1 MGRDLSRGIAVRIEI
16 MDKHTKALELDKI
29 LEMVAGECS
38 SADAAELA
46 RKLEPVHTAGEAQ
59 WLLQETDAAFVA
71 MAKFGAPS
79 FYGMKNVTN
88 PLRRAQAGG
97 GLGLRELL
105 DIGATLRTIRGL
117 TQWWGKSES
126 VRTALTGRFQV
137 LAPNKYLE
145 EKIFTCIVSE
155 EEVADNASPAL
166 ASIRRKIRAASQR
179 VRDQLDKLIR
189 SPAHQK
195 HLQENIVTQRGGRYV
210 VPVKAEFR
218 GEVPGLVHDT
228 SASGATVFVEPM
240 SVVELNNEIR
250 VLRSDEQEEIS
261 RILLE
266 LSGEAGSFADS
277 IIESYNY
284 AVQLDLIFAKAQV
297 AYKMKA
303 VVPQIGEDGKTI
315 LHAARHPLIAKEK
328 VVPTEITLGDT
339 FDALIITGP
348 NTGGKTVALKTIGL
362 LTLMAMCGLMVPAG
376 EGSRV
381 SVFRHILADIGDEQ
395 SIEQSLST
403 FSSHMVNIIRILQV
417 ADSSSLILLDELGA
431 GTDPVEGAALAQAII
446 QELRGKGVR
455 LACTTHYAELKAYA
469 IQTPGV
475 ENGSCEFDVATLQPT
490 YRLLIG
496 VPGKSNAFAITQRLG
511 MDPRIVDQAR
521 ELVSR
526 ESNAFEQ
533 VVGRLE
539 EDRRKMEDQLET
551 LRTSAAKAQQ
561 SAQEADRLKEEA
573 EAQAKKEVERARQE
587 AAQIVQKTRQRADA
601 LVNELEELR
610 RQKNKQLSAEQKARL
625 RSGMKELESSSDPV
639 HQRRDDNYVLP
650 RPLVVGDD
658 VLLYD
663 IDKEATVLEEPKD
676 GMVLVQAGIIKTR
689 APLHNIRLMS
699 KRQLKKKN
707 PGRTVT
713 KSVSTPEASSSL
725 DLRGQTVEEALME
738 VDSFLDRAARMHLSQ
753 VTIIHGKGTGAL
765 RAAVQQHLRRCAQV
779 KSFRLGTY
787 GEGESGVT
795 IAELK

>member
-1 MGRDLSRGIAVRIEI
+1 

-29 LEMVAGECS
+29 LEMVAEECS
-38 SADAAELA
+38 SQDGAQLA
-46 RKLEPVHTAGEAQ
+46 RELEPVHTAAEAQ
-59 WLLQETDAAFVA
+59 WLLGETDAAFVA
-71 MAKFGAPS
+71 MAKYGAPS

-117 TQWWGKSES
+117 TQWWGKSGN
-126 VRTALTGRFQV
+126 VTTALTPRFEV

-145 EKIFTCIVSE
+145 EKIFTCIVNE

-179 VRDQLDKLIR
+179 VRDHLDKLIH
-189 SPAHQK
+189 SQAHQK
-195 HLQENIVTQRGGRYV
+195 HLQESIVTQRGGRYV

-240 SVVELNNEIR
+240 SVVEANNEIR
-250 VLRSDEQEEIS
+250 VLRSDEQDEIA

-277 IIESYNY
+277 IIESYHY
-284 AVQLDLIFAKAQV
+284 AVELDLIFAKAQV

-303 VVPQIGEDGKTI
+303 VVPQVGEDGKI
-315 LHAARHPLIAKEK
+315 ALHAARHPLIAKEK
-328 VVPTEITLGDT
+328 VVPTDITLGVEFDT
-339 FDALIITGP
+339 LIITGP

-362 LTLMAMCGLMVPAG
+362 LTLMAMCGLMIPAG

-381 SVFRHILADIGDEQ
+381 AVFRHILADIGDEQ

-403 FSSHMVNIIRILQV
+403 FSSHMVNIIHIFEV
-417 ADSSSLILLDELGA
+417 ADNSSLILLDELGA
-431 GTDPVEGAALAQAII
+431 GTDPVEGAALAEAII
-446 QELRGKGVR
+446 QELRGRGVR

-475 ENGSCEFDVATLQPT
+475 ENGSCEFDVATLRPT

-511 MDPRIVDQAR
+511 MDTAIVDRAR

-526 ESNAFEQ
+526 EGNAFEQ

-539 EDRRKMEDQLET
+539 EDRRKMEDELEA
-551 LRTSAAKAQQ
+551 LRASAAQAKAN
-561 SAQEADRLKEEA
+561 AEASQRLKDEA
-573 EAQAKKEVERARQE
+573 EAQAKKEIDRARQE

-601 LVNELEELR
+601 LVGELEELR

-625 RSGMKELESSSDPV
+625 RSGLKELESSSDPV

-650 RPLVVGDD
+650 RPLVVGDE

-663 IDKEATVLEEPKD
+663 IDKEATVLELPKD
-676 GMVLVQAGIIKTR
+676 GTVLVQAGIIKTR
-689 APLHNIRLMS
+689 VPLGNVRLLS

-707 PGRTVT
+707 PTRTVT
-713 KSVSTPEASSSL
+713 KNVSTPETSSSL

-738 VDSFLDRAARMHLSQ
+738 VDNFLDRASRMHLSQ

-765 RAAVQQHLRRCAQV
+765 RTAVQQHLRRCSQV

>member
-1 MGRDLSRGIAVRIEI
+1 

-29 LEMVAGECS
+29 LEMVAEECS
-38 SADAAELA
+38 SQDGAQLA
-46 RKLEPVHTAGEAQ
+46 RELEPVHTAAEAQ
-59 WLLQETDAAFVA
+59 WLLGETDAAFVA
-71 MAKFGAPS
+71 MAKYGAPS

-117 TQWWGKSES
+117 TQWWGKSGN
-126 VRTALTGRFQV
+126 VTTALTPRFEV

-145 EKIFTCIVSE
+145 EKIFTCIVNE

-179 VRDQLDKLIR
+179 VRDQLDKLIH
-189 SPAHQK
+189 SQAHQK
-195 HLQENIVTQRGGRYV
+195 HLQESIVTQRGGRYV

-240 SVVELNNEIR
+240 SVVEANNEIR
-250 VLRSDEQEEIS
+250 VLRSDEQDEIA

-277 IIESYNY
+277 IIESYHY
-284 AVQLDLIFAKAQV
+284 AVELDLIFAKAQV

-303 VVPQIGEDGKTI
+303 VVPQVGEDGKI
-315 LHAARHPLIAKEK
+315 ALHAARHPLIAKEK
-328 VVPTEITLGDT
+328 VVPTDITLGVEFDT
-339 FDALIITGP
+339 LIITGP

-362 LTLMAMCGLMVPAG
+362 LTLMAMCGLMIPAG

-381 SVFRHILADIGDEQ
+381 AVFRHILADIDDEQ

-403 FSSHMVNIIRILQV
+403 FSSHMVNIIHIFEV
-417 ADSSSLILLDELGA
+417 ADNSSLILLDELGA
-431 GTDPVEGAALAQAII
+431 GTDPVEGAALAEAII
-446 QELRGKGVR
+446 QELRGRGVR

-475 ENGSCEFDVATLQPT
+475 ENGSCEFDVATLRPT

-511 MDPRIVDQAR
+511 MDTAIVDRAR

-526 ESNAFEQ
+526 EGNAFEQ

-539 EDRRKMEDQLET
+539 EDRRKMEDELEA
-551 LRTSAAKAQQ
+551 LRASAAQAKAN
-561 SAQEADRLKEEA
+561 AEASQRLKDEA
-573 EAQAKKEVERARQE
+573 EAQAKKEIDRARQE

-601 LVNELEELR
+601 LVGELEELR

-625 RSGMKELESSSDPV
+625 RSGLKELESSSDPV

-650 RPLVVGDD
+650 RPLVVGDE

-663 IDKEATVLEEPKD
+663 IDKAATVLELPKD
-676 GMVLVQAGIIKTR
+676 GTVLVQAGIIKTR
-689 APLHNIRLMS
+689 VPLENVRLLS

-707 PGRTVT
+707 PTRTVT
-713 KSVSTPEASSSL
+713 KNVSTPETSSSL

-738 VDSFLDRAARMHLSQ
+738 VDNFLDRASRMHLSQ

-765 RAAVQQHLRRCAQV
+765 RTAVQQHLRRCSQV

>member
-1 MGRDLSRGIAVRIEI
+1 

-29 LEMVAGECS
+29 LEMVAEECS
-38 SADAAELA
+38 SQDGAQLA
-46 RKLEPVHTAGEAQ
+46 RELEPVHTAAEAQ
-59 WLLQETDAAFVA
+59 WLLGETDAAFVA
-71 MAKFGAPS
+71 MAKYGAPS

-117 TQWWGKSES
+117 TQWWGKSGN
-126 VRTALTGRFQV
+126 VTTALTPRFEV

-145 EKIFTCIVSE
+145 EKIFTCIVNE

-179 VRDQLDKLIR
+179 VRDQLDKLIH
-189 SPAHQK
+189 SQAHQK
-195 HLQENIVTQRGGRYV
+195 HLQESIVTQRGGRYV

-240 SVVELNNEIR
+240 SVVEANNEIR
-250 VLRSDEQEEIS
+250 VLRSDEQDEIA

-277 IIESYNY
+277 IIESYHY
-284 AVQLDLIFAKAQV
+284 AVELDLIFAKAQV

-303 VVPQIGEDGKTI
+303 VVPQVGEDGKI
-315 LHAARHPLIAKEK
+315 ALHAARHPLIAKEK
-328 VVPTEITLGDT
+328 VVPTDITLGVEFDT
-339 FDALIITGP
+339 LIITGP

-362 LTLMAMCGLMVPAG
+362 LTLMAMCGLMIPAG

-381 SVFRHILADIGDEQ
+381 AVFRHILADIGDEQ

-403 FSSHMVNIIRILQV
+403 FSSHMVNIIHIFEV
-417 ADSSSLILLDELGA
+417 ADNSSLILLDELGA
-431 GTDPVEGAALAQAII
+431 GTDPVEGAALAEAII
-446 QELRGKGVR
+446 QELRGRGVR

-475 ENGSCEFDVATLQPT
+475 ENGSCEFDVATLRPT

-511 MDPRIVDQAR
+511 MDTAIVDRAR

-526 ESNAFEQ
+526 EGNAFEQ

-539 EDRRKMEDQLET
+539 EDRRKMEDELEA
-551 LRTSAAKAQQ
+551 LRASAAQAKAN
-561 SAQEADRLKEEA
+561 AEASQRLKDEA
-573 EAQAKKEVERARQE
+573 EAQAKKEIDRARQE

-601 LVNELEELR
+601 LVGELEELR

-625 RSGMKELESSSDPV
+625 RSGLKELESSSDPV

-650 RPLVVGDD
+650 RPLVVGDE

-663 IDKEATVLEEPKD
+663 IDKEATVLELPKD
-676 GMVLVQAGIIKTR
+676 GTVLVQAGIIKTR
-689 APLHNIRLMS
+689 VPLDNVRLLS

-707 PGRTVT
+707 PTRTVT
-713 KSVSTPEASSSL
+713 KNVSTPETSSSL

-738 VDSFLDRAARMHLSQ
+738 VDNFLDRASRMHLSQ

-765 RAAVQQHLRRCAQV
+765 RTAVQQHLRRCSQV

>member
-1 MGRDLSRGIAVRIEI
+1 

-38 SADAAELA
+38 SADGAELA
-46 RKLEPVHTAGEAQ
+46 RALTPVHTAGEVQ
-59 WLLQETDAAFVA
+59 WLLQEIDAAFVA
-71 MAKFGAPS
+71 MAKYGAPS

-88 PLRRAQAGG
+88 PLRGAQAGG

-117 TQWWGKSES
+117 TQWWSKSES

-155 EEVADNASPAL
+155 EEVADNASPQL
-166 ASIRRKIRAASQR
+166 AAIRRKIRAASQR

-189 SPAHQK
+189 SPGHQK
-195 HLQENIVTQRGGRYV
+195 HLQESLVTQRGGRYV

-228 SASGATVFVEPM
+228 SASGATVFIEPM
-240 SVVELNNEIR
+240 SVVEANNEIR

-277 IIESYNY
+277 IIESYQY

-303 VVPQIGEDGKTI
+303 VVPDVGEDGRVV
-315 LHAARHPLIAKEK
+315 LHSARHPLIAKEK

-339 FDALIITGP
+339 FDTLIITGP

-362 LTLMAMCGLMVPAG
+362 LTLMAMCGLMIPAG
-376 EGSRV
+376 EGSRI
-381 SVFRHILADIGDEQ
+381 SVFQHILADIGDEQ

-403 FSSHMVNIIRILQV
+403 FSSHMVNIIQIFQV

-431 GTDPVEGAALAQAII
+431 GTDPVEGAALAESII
-446 QELRGKGVR
+446 QELRSKGVR

-475 ENGSCEFDVATLQPT
+475 ENGSCEFDVTTLRPT

-511 MDPRIVDQAR
+511 MDPSIVDRAR
-521 ELVSR
+521 KLVR
-526 ESNAFEQ
+526 EESNAFEQ
-533 VVGRLE
+533 VVSRLE
-539 EDRRKMEDQLET
+539 EDRRKMEDELET
-551 LRTSAAKAQQ
+551 LRESAAKAKEN
-561 SAQEADRLKEEA
+561 AQEAQRLKEEA
-573 EAQAKKEVERARQE
+573 ESQAKKEIEQARQE

-625 RSGMKELESSSDPV
+625 RSGMRELESSADPV
-639 HQRRDDNYVLP
+639 RKRRDDHYTLP
-650 RPLVVGDD
+650 RPLVVGDE

-663 IDKEATVLEEPKD
+663 IDKSATVLELPKD
-676 GMVLVQAGIIKTR
+676 DTVLVQAGIIKTR
-689 APLHNIRLMS
+689 VPLSNVRLVS
-699 KRQLKKKN
+699 KRQLKKQQ
-707 PGRTVT
+707 GRSVT
-713 KSVSTPEASSSL
+713 KSVSTPEISTSL
-725 DLRGQTVEEALME
+725 DIRGQNVEEALME
-738 VDSFLDRAARMHLSQ
+738 VDAFLDRASRMHLPL
-753 VTIIHGKGTGAL
+753 VTIIHGKGTGVL
-765 RAAVQQHLRRCAQV
+765 RSAVQQHLRRCSQV
-779 KSFRLGTY
+779 KSFRLGVY
-787 GEGESGVT
+787 GEGENGVT

>member
-1 MGRDLSRGIAVRIEI
+1 ME
-16 MDKHTKALELDKI
+16 KHYRALELDKI
-29 LEMVAGECS
+29 LEMVAQEAS
-38 SADAAELA
+38 SEDGAELA
-46 RKLEPVHTAGEAQ
+46 RKLEPVYTAAEVQ

-126 VRTALTGRFQV
+126 VRTALTGRFEV

-166 ASIRRKIRAASQR
+166 ATIRRKIRAASQR
-179 VRDQLDKLIR
+179 VRDQLDKLIH
-189 SPAHQK
+189 SPAHQR
-195 HLQENIVTQRGGRYV
+195 HLQESIVTQRGGRYV

-228 SASGATVFVEPM
+228 SSSGATVFVEPM
-240 SVVELNNEIR
+240 SVVEANNEIR
-250 VLRSDEQEEIS
+250 VLRSDEQEEIT

-277 IIESYNY
+277 IIESYRY
-284 AVQLDLIFAKAQV
+284 AVELDLIFAKAQV
-297 AYKMKA
+297 AYRMKA
-303 VVPQIGEDGKTI
+303 VVPQVGEDGKI
-315 LHAARHPLIAKEK
+315 VLHSARHPLIPKEQ
-328 VVPTEITLGDT
+328 VVATDITLGVDFDT
-339 FDALIITGP
+339 LIITGP

-362 LTLMAMCGLMVPAG
+362 LTLMAMCGLMLPVG

-403 FSSHMVNIIRILQV
+403 FSSHMVNIIGIFQV
-417 ADSSSLILLDELGA
+417 ADNSSLILLDELGA
-431 GTDPVEGAALAQAII
+431 GTDPIEGAALAEAII
-446 QELRGKGVR
+446 EELRNRGAR

-469 IQTPGV
+469 IQTAGV
-475 ENGSCEFDVATLQPT
+475 ENGCCEFDVATLRPT

-496 VPGKSNAFAITQRLG
+496 VPGKSNAFAISQRLG
-511 MDPRIVDQAR
+511 ISEHIVERAR
-521 ELVSR
+521 ELVSQ

-539 EDRRKMEDQLET
+539 EDRRKMEDELET
-551 LRTSAAKAQQ
+551 LRASAAQAKR

-573 EAQAKKEVERARQE
+573 EQQAKKEVERARQE
-587 AAQIVQKTRQRADA
+587 AAQIVQKTRARADA

-610 RQKNKQLSAEQKARL
+610 RQKNKALSAEQKAKL
-625 RSGMKELESSSDPV
+625 RSGMKELEGLSDPV
-639 HQRRDDNYVLP
+639 RERRDDQYVLP
-650 RPLVVGDD
+650 RPLVPGDS
-658 VLLYD
+658 VLIYD
-663 IDKEATVLEEPKD
+663 IDKDATVLEVPKD
-676 GMVLVQAGIIKTR
+676 GFVLVQAGIIKTR
-689 APLHNIRLMS
+689 VPLSNIRLLS
-699 KRQLKKKN
+699 KRQLKKKQ

-713 KSVSTPEASSSL
+713 KSVSTPEAASSL

-738 VDSFLDRAARMHLSQ
+738 VDAFLDRASRMNLSQ

-765 RAAVQQHLRRCAQV
+765 RAAVQQHLRRCSQV

>member
-1 MGRDLSRGIAVRIEI
+1 

-29 LEMVAGECS
+29 LEMVAAEAS
-38 SADAAELA
+38 SEDGAQLA
-46 RKLEPVHTAGEAQ
+46 RELSPVHTAAEAK
-59 WLLQETDAAFVA
+59 WLLEETDAAFVA

-126 VRTALTGRFQV
+126 VRTALTGRFEV

-166 ASIRRKIRAASQR
+166 ATIRRKIRAASQR
-179 VRDQLDKLIR
+179 VRDQLDKLIH
-189 SPAHQK
+189 SPAHQR
-195 HLQENIVTQRGGRYV
+195 HLQESIVTQRGGRYV

-240 SVVELNNEIR
+240 SVVEANNEIR

-277 IIESYNY
+277 IIESYQY

-303 VVPQIGEDGKTI
+303 VVPQVGEDGKI
-315 LHAARHPLIAKEK
+315 VLHSARHPLIAKDK
-328 VVPTEITLGDT
+328 VVPTDITLGVDFDT
-339 FDALIITGP
+339 LIITGP

-362 LTLMAMCGLMVPAG
+362 LTLMAMCGLMLPVG

-403 FSSHMVNIIRILQV
+403 FSSHMVNIIKIFQV
-417 ADSSSLILLDELGA
+417 ADNSSLILLDELGA
-431 GTDPVEGAALAQAII
+431 GTDPVEGAALAEAII
-446 QELRGKGVR
+446 QELRYKGAR

-469 IQTPGV
+469 IQTAGV
-475 ENGSCEFDVATLQPT
+475 ENGCCEFDVATLRPT

-496 VPGKSNAFAITQRLG
+496 VPGKSNAFAISQRLG
-511 MDPRIVDQAR
+511 MAETIVDRAR

-539 EDRRKMEDQLET
+539 EDRRAMETQMEE
-551 LRTSAAKAQQ
+551 LRTSAAKAKE
-561 SAQEADRLKEEA
+561 SAQEAERLKEEA
-573 EAQAKKEVERARQE
+573 QSQAKKEVERARQE

-610 RQKNKQLSAEQKARL
+610 RQKNKELSAEQKARL
-625 RSGMKELESSSDPV
+625 RSGMKELEGLSDPV

-650 RPLVVGDD
+650 RALVPGDD
-658 VLLYD
+658 VLIYG
-663 IDKEATVLEEPKD
+663 IDKDATVLEAPKD
-676 GMVLVQAGIIKTR
+676 GFVLVQAGIIKTR
-689 APLHNIRLMS
+689 VPLSNIRLLS
-699 KRQLKKKN
+699 KRQMKKKQ

-738 VDSFLDRAARMHLSQ
+738 VDSFLDRASRMHLSQ

>member
-1 MGRDLSRGIAVRIEI
+1 

-38 SADAAELA
+38 SADGAELA
-46 RKLEPVHTAGEAQ
+46 RKLEPVFTAAEAR
-59 WLLQETDAAFVA
+59 WLLEETDAAFVA

-105 DIGATLRTIRGL
+105 DIAGTLRTIRGL

-126 VRTALTGRFQV
+126 VRTALTGRFEV

-145 EKIFTCIVSE
+145 EKIFTCILNE

-166 ASIRRKIRAASQR
+166 ANIRRKIRAASQR

-189 SPAHQK
+189 SPSHQK
-195 HLQENIVTQRGGRYV
+195 HLQESIVTQRGGRYV

-240 SVVELNNEIR
+240 SVVEANNEIR

-297 AYKMKA
+297 AYRMKA
-303 VVPQIGEDGKTI
+303 VVPQVGEDGRI
-315 LHAARHPLIAKEK
+315 VLHAARHPLIQKDK
-328 VVPTEITLGDT
+328 VVPTDITLGVSFDT
-339 FDALIITGP
+339 LIITGP

-362 LTLMAMCGLMVPAG
+362 LTLMAMCGLMIPAG
-376 EGSRV
+376 EGSQI

-403 FSSHMVNIIRILQV
+403 FSSHMVNIIHIFQV
-417 ADSSSLILLDELGA
+417 ADASSLILLDELGA
-431 GTDPVEGAALAQAII
+431 GTDPVEGAALAQSII
-446 QELRGKGVR
+446 QELRGRGAR

-475 ENGSCEFDVATLQPT
+475 ENGSCEFDVATLRPT

-511 MDPRIVDQAR
+511 MDPSIVDRAR

-539 EDRRKMEDQLET
+539 EDRRKMEDE
-551 LRTSAAKAQQ
+551 LRRLRESAAKAQQ
-561 SAQEADRLKEEA
+561 SAEQAERLKEEA
-573 EAQAKKEVERARQE
+573 ESQFKKEVDRARQE

-601 LVNELEELR
+601 LVNELEDLR

-625 RSGMKELESSSDPV
+625 RSGLKELENSSDPV
-639 HQRRDDNYVLP
+639 RERRDDNYVLP
-650 RPLVVGDD
+650 RPLVVGDE
-658 VLLYD
+658 VLIYD
-663 IDKEATVLEEPKD
+663 IDKDATVLEEPKD

-689 APLHNIRLMS
+689 VPLSNLRLMS
-699 KRQLKKKN
+699 KRQMKKKN
-707 PGRTVT
+707 PTRTVT
-713 KSVSTPEASSSL
+713 KNLSTPEVASSL

-738 VDSFLDRAARMHLSQ
+738 VDSFLDRASRMHLSQ

>member
-1 MGRDLSRGIAVRIEI
+1 
-16 MDKHTKALELDKI
+16 MDKHYRALELDKV
-29 LEMVAGECS
+29 LEMVAAECS
-38 SADAAELA
+38 SGDGAQLA
-46 RKLEPVHTAGEAQ
+46 RELSPVYTAAEAQ

-105 DIGATLRTIRGL
+105 DIGGTLRTIRGL
-117 TQWWGKSES
+117 TQWWGKSEN
-126 VRTALTGRFQV
+126 VRTALTGRFEV

-145 EKIFTCIVSE
+145 EKIFMCIVNE

-166 ASIRRKIRAASQR
+166 ATIRRKIRAASQR
-179 VRDQLDKLIR
+179 VREQLDKLIR
-189 SPAHQK
+189 SPSHQK
-195 HLQENIVTQRGGRYV
+195 HLQESIVTQRSGRYV

-228 SASGATVFVEPM
+228 SSSGATVFIEPM

-250 VLRSDEQEEIS
+250 VLRSDEQDEIA

-266 LSGEAGSFADS
+266 LSQEAGSFADS
-277 IIESYNY
+277 IIDSYKY
-284 AVQLDLIFAKAQV
+284 AVELDLIFAKAQV

-303 VVPQIGEDGKTI
+303 VVPQVGEDGKI
-315 LHAARHPLIAKEK
+315 VLHSARHPLIDKTK
-328 VVPTEITLGDT
+328 VVATDITLGVD

-362 LTLMAMCGLMVPAG
+362 MTLMAMCGLMLPVG

-403 FSSHMVNIIRILQV
+403 FSSHMVNIIKIFEV
-417 ADSSSLILLDELGA
+417 ADNSSLILLDELGA
-431 GTDPVEGAALAQAII
+431 GTDPVEGAALAEAII
-446 QELRGKGVR
+446 QELRNRNVR

-475 ENGSCEFDVATLQPT
+475 ENGCCEFDVATLRPT

-496 VPGKSNAFAITQRLG
+496 VPGKSNAFAISQRLG
-511 MDPRIVDQAR
+511 MSEKIVDRAR
-521 ELVSR
+521 ELVSQ

-539 EDRRKMEDQLET
+539 EDRRKMEDEFQA
-551 LRTSAAKAQQ
+551 LRASEEKARK
-561 SAQEADRLKEEA
+561 SAQEAERLKEEA

-587 AAQIVQKTRQRADA
+587 ASQIVQKTRQRADA
-601 LVNELEELR
+601 LLNELEELR

-625 RSGMKELESSSDPV
+625 RSGMKELEGTADPV
-639 HQRRDDNYVLP
+639 HRRRDDNYTLP
-650 RPLVVGDD
+650 RPLQVGDD
-658 VLLYD
+658 VVIYD
-663 IDKEATVLEEPKD
+663 IDKEATVLELPKD
-676 GMVLVQAGIIKTR
+676 GAVLVQAGIIKTR
-689 APLHNIRLMS
+689 VPLENLRLMS
-699 KRQLKKKN
+699 KRQMKKKN

-713 KSVSTPEASSSL
+713 KNVSAPEGTTSL

-738 VDSFLDRAARMHLSQ
+738 VDSFLDRASRMHVTQ

-765 RAAVQQHLRRCAQV
+765 RTAVQQHLRRCSQV

>member
-1 MGRDLSRGIAVRIEI
+1 
-16 MDKHTKALELDKI
+16 MDKHTKALELAKI
-29 LEMVAGECS
+29 LEMVAEECS
-38 SADAAELA
+38 SQDGAQLA
-46 RKLEPVHTAGEAQ
+46 RELEPVHTAAEAQ
-59 WLLQETDAAFVA
+59 WLLGETDAAFVA
-71 MAKFGAPS
+71 MAKYGAPS

-117 TQWWGKSES
+117 TQWWGKSGN
-126 VRTALTGRFQV
+126 VTTALTPRFEV

-145 EKIFTCIVSE
+145 EKIFTCIVNE

-179 VRDQLDKLIR
+179 VRDQLDKLIH
-189 SPAHQK
+189 SQAHQK
-195 HLQENIVTQRGGRYV
+195 HLQESIVTQRGGRYV

-240 SVVELNNEIR
+240 SVVEANNEIR
-250 VLRSDEQEEIS
+250 VLRSDEQDEIA

-277 IIESYNY
+277 IIESYHY
-284 AVQLDLIFAKAQV
+284 AVELDLIFAKAQV

-303 VVPQIGEDGKTI
+303 VVPQVGEDGKI
-315 LHAARHPLIAKEK
+315 ALHAARHPLIAKEK
-328 VVPTEITLGDT
+328 VVPTDITLGVEFDT
-339 FDALIITGP
+339 LIITGP

-362 LTLMAMCGLMVPAG
+362 LTLMAMCGLMIPAG

-381 SVFRHILADIGDEQ
+381 AVFRHILADIGDEQ

-403 FSSHMVNIIRILQV
+403 FSSHMVNIIHIFEV
-417 ADSSSLILLDELGA
+417 ADNSSLILLDELGA
-431 GTDPVEGAALAQAII
+431 GTDPVEGAALAEAII
-446 QELRGKGVR
+446 QELRGRGVR

-475 ENGSCEFDVATLQPT
+475 ENGSCEFDVATLRPT

-511 MDPRIVDQAR
+511 MDTAIVDRAR

-526 ESNAFEQ
+526 EGNAFEQ

-539 EDRRKMEDQLET
+539 EDRRKMEDELEA
-551 LRTSAAKAQQ
+551 LRASAAQAKAN
-561 SAQEADRLKEEA
+561 AEASQRLKDEA
-573 EAQAKKEVERARQE
+573 EAQAKKEIDRARQE

-601 LVNELEELR
+601 LVGELEELR

-625 RSGMKELESSSDPV
+625 RSGLKELESSSDPV

-650 RPLVVGDD
+650 RPLVVGDE

-663 IDKEATVLEEPKD
+663 IDKEATVLELPKD
-676 GMVLVQAGIIKTR
+676 GTVLVQAGIIKTR
-689 APLHNIRLMS
+689 VPLENVRLLS

-707 PGRTVT
+707 PTRTVT
-713 KSVSTPEASSSL
+713 KNVSTPETSSSL

-738 VDSFLDRAARMHLSQ
+738 VDNFLDRASRMHLSQ

-765 RAAVQQHLRRCAQV
+765 RTAVQQHLRRCSQV

>member
-1 MGRDLSRGIAVRIEI
+1 

-29 LEMVAGECS
+29 LEMVAEECS
-38 SADAAELA
+38 SQDGAQLA
-46 RKLEPVHTAGEAQ
+46 RELEPVHTAAEAQ
-59 WLLQETDAAFVA
+59 WLLGETDAAFVA
-71 MAKFGAPS
+71 MAKYGAPS

-117 TQWWGKSES
+117 TQWWGKSGN
-126 VRTALTGRFQV
+126 VTTALTPRFEV

-145 EKIFTCIVSE
+145 EKIFTCIVNE

-179 VRDQLDKLIR
+179 VRDQLDKLIH
-189 SPAHQK
+189 SQAHQK
-195 HLQENIVTQRGGRYV
+195 HLQESIVTQRGGRYV

-240 SVVELNNEIR
+240 SVVEANNEIR
-250 VLRSDEQEEIS
+250 VLRSDEQDEIA

-277 IIESYNY
+277 IIESYHY
-284 AVQLDLIFAKAQV
+284 AVELDLIFAKAQV

-303 VVPQIGEDGKTI
+303 VVPQVGEDWKI
-315 LHAARHPLIAKEK
+315 ALHAARHPLIAKEK
-328 VVPTEITLGDT
+328 VVPTDITLGVEFDT
-339 FDALIITGP
+339 LIITGP

-362 LTLMAMCGLMVPAG
+362 LTLMAMCGLMIPAG

-381 SVFRHILADIGDEQ
+381 AVFRHILADIGDEQ

-403 FSSHMVNIIRILQV
+403 FSSHMVNIIHIFEV
-417 ADSSSLILLDELGA
+417 ADNSSLILLDELGA
-431 GTDPVEGAALAQAII
+431 GTDPVEGAALAEAII
-446 QELRGKGVR
+446 QELRGRGVR

-475 ENGSCEFDVATLQPT
+475 ENGSCEFDVATLRPT

-511 MDPRIVDQAR
+511 MDTAIVDRAR

-526 ESNAFEQ
+526 EGNAFEQ

-539 EDRRKMEDQLET
+539 EDRRKMEDELEA
-551 LRTSAAKAQQ
+551 LRASAAQAKAN
-561 SAQEADRLKEEA
+561 AEASQRLKDEA
-573 EAQAKKEVERARQE
+573 EAQAKKEIDRARQE

-601 LVNELEELR
+601 LVGELEELR

-625 RSGMKELESSSDPV
+625 RSGLKELESSSDPV

-650 RPLVVGDD
+650 RPLVVGDE

-663 IDKEATVLEEPKD
+663 IDKEAIVLELPKD
-676 GMVLVQAGIIKTR
+676 GTVLVQAGIIKTR
-689 APLHNIRLMS
+689 VPLGNVRLMS

-707 PGRTVT
+707 PTRTVT
-713 KSVSTPEASSSL
+713 KNVSTPETSSSL

-738 VDSFLDRAARMHLSQ
+738 VDNFLDRASRMHLSQ

-765 RAAVQQHLRRCAQV
+765 RTAVQQHLRRCSQV

>member
-1 MGRDLSRGIAVRIEI
+1 

-29 LEMVAGECS
+29 LEMVAEECS
-38 SADAAELA
+38 SQDGAQLA
-46 RKLEPVHTAGEAQ
+46 RELEPVHTAAEAQ
-59 WLLQETDAAFVA
+59 WLLGETDAAFVA
-71 MAKFGAPS
+71 MAKYGAPS

-117 TQWWGKSES
+117 TQWWGKSGN
-126 VRTALTGRFQV
+126 VTTALTPRFEV

-145 EKIFTCIVSE
+145 EKIFTCIVNE

-179 VRDQLDKLIR
+179 VRDQLDKLIH
-189 SPAHQK
+189 SQAHQK
-195 HLQENIVTQRGGRYV
+195 HLQESIVTQRGGRYV

-240 SVVELNNEIR
+240 SVVEANNEIR
-250 VLRSDEQEEIS
+250 VLRSDEQDEIA

-277 IIESYNY
+277 IIESYHY
-284 AVQLDLIFAKAQV
+284 AVELDLIFAKAQV

-303 VVPQIGEDGKTI
+303 VVPQVGEDGKI
-315 LHAARHPLIAKEK
+315 ALHAARHPLIAKEK
-328 VVPTEITLGDT
+328 VVPTDITLGVEFDT
-339 FDALIITGP
+339 LIITGP

-362 LTLMAMCGLMVPAG
+362 LTLMAMCGLMIPAG

-381 SVFRHILADIGDEQ
+381 AVFRHILADIGDEQ

-403 FSSHMVNIIRILQV
+403 FSSHMVNIIHIFEV
-417 ADSSSLILLDELGA
+417 ADNSSLILLDELGA
-431 GTDPVEGAALAQAII
+431 GTDPVEGAALAEAII
-446 QELRGKGVR
+446 QELRGRGVR

-475 ENGSCEFDVATLQPT
+475 ENGSCEFDVATLRPT

-511 MDPRIVDQAR
+511 MDTAIVDRAR

-526 ESNAFEQ
+526 EGNAFEQ

-539 EDRRKMEDQLET
+539 EDRRKMEDELEA
-551 LRTSAAKAQQ
+551 LRASAAQAKAN
-561 SAQEADRLKEEA
+561 AEASQRLKDEA
-573 EAQAKKEVERARQE
+573 EAQAKKEIDRARQE

-601 LVNELEELR
+601 LVGELEELR

-625 RSGMKELESSSDPV
+625 RSGLKELESSSDPV

-650 RPLVVGDD
+650 RPLVVGDE

-663 IDKEATVLEEPKD
+663 IDKEATVLELPKD
-676 GMVLVQAGIIKTR
+676 GTVLVQAGIIKTR
-689 APLHNIRLMS
+689 VPLGNVRLLS

-707 PGRTVT
+707 PTRTVT
-713 KSVSTPEASSSL
+713 KNVSTPETSSSL

-738 VDSFLDRAARMHLSQ
+738 VDNFLDRASRMHLS
-753 VTIIHGKGTGAL
+753 
-765 RAAVQQHLRRCAQV
+765 QV

>member
-1 MGRDLSRGIAVRIEI
+1 

-29 LEMVAGECS
+29 LEMVAEECS
-38 SADAAELA
+38 SQDGAQLA
-46 RKLEPVHTAGEAQ
+46 RELEPVHTAAEAQ
-59 WLLQETDAAFVA
+59 WLLGETDAAFVA
-71 MAKFGAPS
+71 MAKYGAPS

-117 TQWWGKSES
+117 TQWWGKSGN
-126 VRTALTGRFQV
+126 VTTALTPRFEV

-145 EKIFTCIVSE
+145 EKIFTCIVNE

-179 VRDQLDKLIR
+179 VRDQLDKLIH
-189 SPAHQK
+189 SQAHQK
-195 HLQENIVTQRGGRYV
+195 HLQESIVTQRGGRYV

-240 SVVELNNEIR
+240 SVVEANNEIR
-250 VLRSDEQEEIS
+250 VLRSDEQDEIA

-277 IIESYNY
+277 IIESYHY
-284 AVQLDLIFAKAQV
+284 AVELDLIFAKAQV

-303 VVPQIGEDGKTI
+303 VVPQVGEDGKI
-315 LHAARHPLIAKEK
+315 ALHAARHPLIAKEK
-328 VVPTEITLGDT
+328 VVPTDITLGVEFDT
-339 FDALIITGP
+339 LIITGP

-362 LTLMAMCGLMVPAG
+362 LTLMAMCGLMIPAG

-381 SVFRHILADIGDEQ
+381 AVFRHILADIGDEQ

-403 FSSHMVNIIRILQV
+403 FSSHMVNIIHIFEV
-417 ADSSSLILLDELGA
+417 ADNSSLILLDELGA
-431 GTDPVEGAALAQAII
+431 GTDPVEGAALAEAII
-446 QELRGKGVR
+446 QELRGRGVR

-475 ENGSCEFDVATLQPT
+475 ENGSCEFDVATLRPT

-511 MDPRIVDQAR
+511 MDTAIVDRAR

-526 ESNAFEQ
+526 EGNAFEQ

-539 EDRRKMEDQLET
+539 EDRRKMEDELEA
-551 LRTSAAKAQQ
+551 LRASAAQAKAN
-561 SAQEADRLKEEA
+561 AEASQRLKDEA
-573 EAQAKKEVERARQE
+573 EAQAKKEIDRARQE
-587 AAQIVQKTRQRADA
+587 AAQIVQKTRQRADT
-601 LVNELEELR
+601 LVGELEELR

-625 RSGMKELESSSDPV
+625 RSGLKELESSSDPV

-650 RPLVVGDD
+650 RPLVVGDE

-663 IDKEATVLEEPKD
+663 IDKEATVLELPKD
-676 GMVLVQAGIIKTR
+676 GTVLVQAGIIKTR
-689 APLHNIRLMS
+689 VPLENVRLLS

-707 PGRTVT
+707 PTRTVT
-713 KSVSTPEASSSL
+713 KNVSTPETSSSL

-738 VDSFLDRAARMHLSQ
+738 VDNFLDRASRMHLSQ

-765 RAAVQQHLRRCAQV
+765 RTAVQQHLRRCSQV

>member
-1 MGRDLSRGIAVRIEI
+1 

-38 SADAAELA
+38 SADGAELA
-46 RKLEPVHTAGEAQ
+46 RALTPVHTAGEVQ

-71 MAKFGAPS
+71 MAKYGAPS

-117 TQWWGKSES
+117 TQWWSKSES

-155 EEVADNASPAL
+155 EEVADNASPQL
-166 ASIRRKIRAASQR
+166 AAIRRKIRAASQR
-179 VRDQLDKLIR
+179 VRDQLDKLVR
-189 SPAHQK
+189 SPAHQRY
-195 HLQENIVTQRGGRYV
+195 LQESIVTQRGGRYV

-240 SVVELNNEIR
+240 SVVEANNEIR

-277 IIESYNY
+277 IIESYQY

-303 VVPQIGEDGKTI
+303 VVPDVGEDGRVV
-315 LHAARHPLIAKEK
+315 LHSARHPLIAKEK

-339 FDALIITGP
+339 FDTLIITGP

-362 LTLMAMCGLMVPAG
+362 LTLMAMCGLMIPAG
-376 EGSRV
+376 EGSRI
-381 SVFRHILADIGDEQ
+381 SVFQHILADIGDEQ

-403 FSSHMVNIIRILQV
+403 FSSHMVNIIQIFQV

-431 GTDPVEGAALAQAII
+431 GTDPVEGAALAESII
-446 QELRGKGVR
+446 QELRSKGVR

-475 ENGSCEFDVATLQPT
+475 ENGSCEFDVTTLRPT

-511 MDPRIVDQAR
+511 MDPSIVDRAR
-521 ELVSR
+521 KLVSE

-533 VVGRLE
+533 VVSRLE
-539 EDRRKMEDQLET
+539 EDRRKMEDELET
-551 LRTSAAKAQQ
+551 LRESAAKAKEN
-561 SAQEADRLKEEA
+561 AQEAQRLKEEA
-573 EAQAKKEVERARQE
+573 ESQAKKEIEQARQE

-625 RSGMKELESSSDPV
+625 RSGMRELESSADPV
-639 HQRRDDNYVLP
+639 RKRRDDHYTLP
-650 RPLVVGDD
+650 RPLVVGDE

-663 IDKEATVLEEPKD
+663 IDKSATVLELPKD
-676 GMVLVQAGIIKTR
+676 DTVLVQAGIIKTR
-689 APLHNIRLMS
+689 VPLSNVRLVS
-699 KRQLKKKN
+699 KRQLKKQQ
-707 PGRTVT
+707 GRSVT
-713 KSVSTPEASSSL
+713 KSVSTPEISTSL
-725 DLRGQTVEEALME
+725 DIRGQNVEEALME
-738 VDSFLDRAARMHLSQ
+738 VDAFLDRASRMHLPL
-753 VTIIHGKGTGAL
+753 VTIIHGKGTGVL
-765 RAAVQQHLRRCAQV
+765 RSAVQQHLRRCSQV
-779 KSFRLGTY
+779 KSFRLGVY
-787 GEGESGVT
+787 GEGENGVT

>member
-1 MGRDLSRGIAVRIEI
+1 ME
-16 MDKHTKALELDKI
+16 KHYRALELDKI
-29 LEMVAGECS
+29 LEMVAQEAS
-38 SADAAELA
+38 SADGAELA
-46 RKLEPVHTAGEAQ
+46 RKLEPVHTAAEAQ

-126 VRTALTGRFQV
+126 VRTALTGRFEA
-137 LAPNKYLE
+137 LSPNKYLE

-166 ASIRRKIRAASQR
+166 ANIRRKIRAASQR
-179 VRDQLDKLIR
+179 VRDQLDKLIH
-189 SPAHQK
+189 SPAHQR
-195 HLQENIVTQRGGRYV
+195 HLQESIVTQRGGRYV

-228 SASGATVFVEPM
+228 SSSGATVFVEPM
-240 SVVELNNEIR
+240 SVVEANNEIR

-266 LSGEAGSFADS
+266 LSDEAGSFADS
-277 IIESYNY
+277 IIESYKY
-284 AVQLDLIFAKAQV
+284 AVELDLIFAKAQI
-297 AYKMKA
+297 AYRMKA
-303 VVPQIGEDGKTI
+303 VVPQVGEDGKI
-315 LHAARHPLIAKEK
+315 VLHSARHPLIPKEQ
-328 VVPTEITLGDT
+328 VVATDITLGVDFDT
-339 FDALIITGP
+339 LIITGP

-362 LTLMAMCGLMVPAG
+362 LTLMAMCGLMLPVG

-403 FSSHMVNIIRILQV
+403 FSSHMVNIIRIFET
-417 ADSSSLILLDELGA
+417 ADNSSLILVDELGA
-431 GTDPVEGAALAQAII
+431 GTDPVEGAALAEAII
-446 QELRGKGVR
+446 EELRGKGVR

-469 IQTPGV
+469 IQTAGV
-475 ENGSCEFDVATLQPT
+475 ENGSCEFDVTTLRPT

-496 VPGKSNAFAITQRLG
+496 VPGKSNAFAISKRLG
-511 MDPRIVDQAR
+511 ISDHIVERAQ
-521 ELVSR
+521 ELVSQ

-539 EDRRKMEDQLET
+539 EDRRKMEDELET
-551 LRTSAAKAQQ
+551 LRASAAQAKQ
-561 SAQEADRLKEEA
+561 SAQEAERLKEEA
-573 EAQAKKEVERARQE
+573 ERQAKKEVERARQE
-587 AAQIVQKTRQRADA
+587 AAQIVQKTRARADA
-601 LVNELEELR
+601 LVNELEEMR

-625 RSGMKELESSSDPV
+625 RSGMKELEGISDPV
-639 HQRRDDNYVLP
+639 RERRDDNYVLP
-650 RPLVVGDD
+650 RPLVPGDD
-658 VLLYD
+658 VLIYD
-663 IDKEATVLEEPKD
+663 IDKDATVLEAPKD
-676 GMVLVQAGIIKTR
+676 GFVLVQAGIIKTR
-689 APLHNIRLMS
+689 VPLSNIRLLS
-699 KRQLKKKN
+699 KRQLKKKQ

-713 KSVSTPEASSSL
+713 KSVSTPEAASSL

-738 VDSFLDRAARMHLSQ
+738 VDAFLDRASRMNLPQ

-765 RAAVQQHLRRCAQV
+765 RTAVQQHLRRCAQV
-779 KSFRLGTY
+779 KSYRLGTY

>member
-1 MGRDLSRGIAVRIEI
+1 

-29 LEMVAGECS
+29 LEMVAEECS
-38 SADAAELA
+38 SQDGAQLA
-46 RKLEPVHTAGEAQ
+46 RELEPVHTAAEAQ
-59 WLLQETDAAFVA
+59 WLLGETDAAFVA
-71 MAKFGAPS
+71 MAKYGAPS

-117 TQWWGKSES
+117 TQWWGKSGN
-126 VRTALTGRFQV
+126 VTTALTPRFEV

-145 EKIFTCIVSE
+145 EKIFTCIVNE

-166 ASIRRKIRAASQR
+166 AFIRRKIRAASQR
-179 VRDQLDKLIR
+179 VRDQLDKLIH
-189 SPAHQK
+189 SQAHQK
-195 HLQENIVTQRGGRYV
+195 HLQESIVTQRGGRYV

-240 SVVELNNEIR
+240 SVVEANNEIR
-250 VLRSDEQEEIS
+250 VLRSDEQDEIA
-261 RILLE
+261 RILME

-277 IIESYNY
+277 IIESYHY
-284 AVQLDLIFAKAQV
+284 AVELDLIFAKAQV

-303 VVPQIGEDGKTI
+303 VVPQVGEDGKI
-315 LHAARHPLIAKEK
+315 ALHAARHPLIAKEK
-328 VVPTEITLGDT
+328 VVPTDITLGVEFDT
-339 FDALIITGP
+339 LIITGP

-362 LTLMAMCGLMVPAG
+362 LTLMAMCGLMIPAG

-381 SVFRHILADIGDEQ
+381 AVFRHILADIGDEQ

-403 FSSHMVNIIRILQV
+403 FSSHMVNIIHIFEV
-417 ADSSSLILLDELGA
+417 ADNSSLILLDELGA
-431 GTDPVEGAALAQAII
+431 GTDPVEGAALAEAII
-446 QELRGKGVR
+446 QELRGRGVR

-475 ENGSCEFDVATLQPT
+475 ENGSCEFDVATLRPT

-511 MDPRIVDQAR
+511 MDTAIVDRAR

-526 ESNAFEQ
+526 EGNAFEQ

-539 EDRRKMEDQLET
+539 EDRRKMEDELEA
-551 LRTSAAKAQQ
+551 LRASAAQAKAN
-561 SAQEADRLKEEA
+561 AEASQRLKDEA
-573 EAQAKKEVERARQE
+573 EAQAKKEIDRARQE

-601 LVNELEELR
+601 LVGELEELR

-625 RSGMKELESSSDPV
+625 RSGLKELESSSDPV

-650 RPLVVGDD
+650 RPLVVGDE

-663 IDKEATVLEEPKD
+663 IDKEATVLELPKD
-676 GMVLVQAGIIKTR
+676 GTVLVQAGIIKTR
-689 APLHNIRLMS
+689 VPLENVRLLS

-707 PGRTVT
+707 PTRTVT
-713 KSVSTPEASSSL
+713 KNVSTPETSSSL

-738 VDSFLDRAARMHLSQ
+738 VDNFLDRASRMHLSQ

-765 RAAVQQHLRRCAQV
+765 RTAVQQHLRRCSQV

>member
-1 MGRDLSRGIAVRIEI
+1 ME
-16 MDKHTKALELDKI
+16 KHYRALELDKI
-29 LEMVAGECS
+29 LEMVAQEAS
-38 SADAAELA
+38 SADGAELA
-46 RKLEPVHTAGEAQ
+46 RKLEPVHTAAEAQ

-126 VRTALTGRFQV
+126 VRTALTGRFEV
-137 LAPNKYLE
+137 ISPNKYLE

-166 ASIRRKIRAASQR
+166 ANIRRKIRAASQR
-179 VRDQLDKLIR
+179 VRDQLDKLIH
-189 SPAHQK
+189 SPAHQR
-195 HLQENIVTQRGGRYV
+195 HLQESIVTQRGGRYV

-228 SASGATVFVEPM
+228 SSSGATVFVEPM
-240 SVVELNNEIR
+240 SVVEANNEIR

-266 LSGEAGSFADS
+266 LSDEAGSFADS
-277 IIESYNY
+277 IIESYKY
-284 AVQLDLIFAKAQV
+284 AVELDLIFAKAQI
-297 AYKMKA
+297 AYRMKA
-303 VVPQIGEDGKTI
+303 VVPQVGEDGKI
-315 LHAARHPLIAKEK
+315 VLHSARHPLIPKEQ
-328 VVPTEITLGDT
+328 VVATDITLGVDFDT
-339 FDALIITGP
+339 LIITGP

-362 LTLMAMCGLMVPAG
+362 LTLMAMCGLMLPVG

-403 FSSHMVNIIRILQV
+403 FSSHMVNIIRIFET
-417 ADSSSLILLDELGA
+417 ADNSSLILLDELGA
-431 GTDPVEGAALAQAII
+431 GTDPVEGAALAEAII
-446 QELRGKGVR
+446 EELRGKGVR

-469 IQTPGV
+469 IQTAGV
-475 ENGSCEFDVATLQPT
+475 ENGSCEFDVTTLRPT

-496 VPGKSNAFAITQRLG
+496 VPGKSNAFAISKRLG
-511 MDPRIVDQAR
+511 ISDHIVERAQ
-521 ELVSR
+521 ELVSQ

-539 EDRRKMEDQLET
+539 EDRRKMEDELET
-551 LRTSAAKAQQ
+551 LRASAAQAKQ
-561 SAQEADRLKEEA
+561 SAQEAERLKEEA
-573 EAQAKKEVERARQE
+573 ERQAKKEVERARQE
-587 AAQIVQKTRQRADA
+587 AAQIVQKTRARADA
-601 LVNELEELR
+601 LVNELEEMR

-625 RSGMKELESSSDPV
+625 RSGMKELEGISDPV
-639 HQRRDDNYVLP
+639 RERRDDNYVLP
-650 RPLVVGDD
+650 RPLVPGDD
-658 VLLYD
+658 VLIYD
-663 IDKEATVLEEPKD
+663 IDKDATVLEAPKD
-676 GMVLVQAGIIKTR
+676 GFVLVQAGIIKTR
-689 APLHNIRLMS
+689 VPLSNIRLLS
-699 KRQLKKKN
+699 KRQLKKKQ

-713 KSVSTPEASSSL
+713 KSVSTPEAASSL

-738 VDSFLDRAARMHLSQ
+738 VDAFLDRAARMNLPQ

-765 RAAVQQHLRRCAQV
+765 RTAVQQHLRRCAQV
-779 KSFRLGTY
+779 KSYRLGTY

>member
-1 MGRDLSRGIAVRIEI
+1 
-16 MDKHTKALELDKI
+16 MDKHYRALELDKI
-29 LEMVAGECS
+29 LEMVAQETS
-38 SADAAELA
+38 SADGAELA
-46 RKLEPVHTAGEAQ
+46 RKMEPVYTAAEAQ

-105 DIGATLRTIRGL
+105 DIGGTLRTIRGL
-117 TQWWGKSES
+117 TQWWSKSES
-126 VRTALTGRFQV
+126 VRTALTGRFEV

-145 EKIFTCIVSE
+145 EKIFTCILSE

-166 ASIRRKIRAASQR
+166 ATIRRKIRAASQR
-179 VRDQLDKLIR
+179 VRDQLDKLIH
-189 SPAHQK
+189 SPAHQR
-195 HLQENIVTQRGGRYV
+195 HLQESIVTQRGGRYV

-228 SASGATVFVEPM
+228 SSSGATVFVEPM
-240 SVVELNNEIR
+240 SVVEANNEIR

-277 IIESYNY
+277 IIESYKY
-284 AVQLDLIFAKAQV
+284 AVELDLIFAKAQV

-303 VVPQIGEDGKTI
+303 VVPQVGEDGKI
-315 LHAARHPLIAKEK
+315 VLHSARHPLIPKDQ
-328 VVPTEITLGDT
+328 VVATDITLGVDFDT
-339 FDALIITGP
+339 LIITGP

-362 LTLMAMCGLMVPAG
+362 LTLMAMCGLMLPVG

-403 FSSHMVNIIRILQV
+403 FSSHMVNIISIFKV
-417 ADSSSLILLDELGA
+417 ADNSSLILLDELGA
-431 GTDPVEGAALAQAII
+431 GTDPVEGAALAEAII
-446 QELRGKGVR
+446 EELRNRGVR

-469 IQTPGV
+469 IQTAGV
-475 ENGSCEFDVATLQPT
+475 ENGSCEFDVATLRPT

-496 VPGKSNAFAITQRLG
+496 VPGKSNAFAISQRLG
-511 MDPRIVDQAR
+511 ISHEIVDRAR

-539 EDRRKMEDQLET
+539 EDRRKMEDELET
-551 LRTSAAKAQQ
+551 LRASAAKAKQ
-561 SAQEADRLKEEA
+561 SAQEAEHLKEEA
-573 EAQAKKEVERARQE
+573 ERQAKKEVEHARQE
-587 AAQIVQKTRQRADA
+587 AAQIVQKTRARADA
-601 LVNELEELR
+601 LVNELEEMR
-610 RQKNKQLSAEQKARL
+610 RQKNKELSAEQKARL
-625 RSGMKELESSSDPV
+625 RSGMKELEGISDPV
-639 HQRRDDNYVLP
+639 HERRDDNYVLP
-650 RPLVVGDD
+650 RALVPGDN
-658 VLLYD
+658 VLIYD
-663 IDKEATVLEEPKD
+663 IDKDATVLEAPKD

-689 APLHNIRLMS
+689 VPLSNIRLLS
-699 KRQLKKKN
+699 KRQLKKKQ

-713 KSVSTPEASSSL
+713 KSVSTPEAASSL

-738 VDSFLDRAARMHLSQ
+738 VDAFLDRASRMNLSQ

-765 RAAVQQHLRRCAQV
+765 RAAVQQHLRRCSQV

>member
-1 MGRDLSRGIAVRIEI
+1 

-29 LEMVAGECS
+29 LEMVAEECS
-38 SADAAELA
+38 SQDGAQLA
-46 RKLEPVHTAGEAQ
+46 RELEPVHTAAEAQ
-59 WLLQETDAAFVA
+59 WLLGETDAAFVA
-71 MAKFGAPS
+71 MAKYGAPS

-117 TQWWGKSES
+117 TQWWGKSGN
-126 VRTALTGRFQV
+126 VTTALTPRFEV

-145 EKIFTCIVSE
+145 EKIFTCIVNE

-179 VRDQLDKLIR
+179 VRDQLDKLIH
-189 SPAHQK
+189 SQAHQK
-195 HLQENIVTQRGGRYV
+195 HLQESIVTQRGGRYV

-240 SVVELNNEIR
+240 SVVEANNEIR
-250 VLRSDEQEEIS
+250 VLRSDEQDEIA

-277 IIESYNY
+277 IIESYHY
-284 AVQLDLIFAKAQV
+284 AVELDLIFAKAQV

-303 VVPQIGEDGKTI
+303 VVPQVGEDGKI
-315 LHAARHPLIAKEK
+315 ALHAARHPLIAKEK
-328 VVPTEITLGDT
+328 VVPTDITLGVEFDT
-339 FDALIITGP
+339 LIITGP

-362 LTLMAMCGLMVPAG
+362 LTLMAMCGLMIPAG

-381 SVFRHILADIGDEQ
+381 AVFRHILADIGDEQ

-403 FSSHMVNIIRILQV
+403 FSSHMVNIIHIFEV
-417 ADSSSLILLDELGA
+417 ADNSSLILLDELGA
-431 GTDPVEGAALAQAII
+431 GTDPVEGAALAEAII
-446 QELRGKGVR
+446 QELRGRGVR

-475 ENGSCEFDVATLQPT
+475 ENGSCEFDVATLRPT

-511 MDPRIVDQAR
+511 MDTAIVDRAR

-526 ESNAFEQ
+526 EGNAFEQ

-539 EDRRKMEDQLET
+539 EDRRKMEDELEA
-551 LRTSAAKAQQ
+551 LRASAAQAKAN
-561 SAQEADRLKEEA
+561 AEASQRLKDEA
-573 EAQAKKEVERARQE
+573 EAQAKKEIDRARQE

-601 LVNELEELR
+601 LVGELEELR

-625 RSGMKELESSSDPV
+625 RSGLKELESSSDPV

-650 RPLVVGDD
+650 RPLVVGDE

-663 IDKEATVLEEPKD
+663 IDKEATVLELPKD
-676 GMVLVQAGIIKTR
+676 GTVLVQAGIIKTR
-689 APLHNIRLMS
+689 GPLENVRLLS

-707 PGRTVT
+707 PTRTVT
-713 KSVSTPEASSSL
+713 KNVSTPETSSSL

-738 VDSFLDRAARMHLSQ
+738 VDNFLDRASRMHLSQ

-765 RAAVQQHLRRCAQV
+765 RTAVQQHLRRCSQV

>member
-1 MGRDLSRGIAVRIEI
+1 ME
-16 MDKHTKALELDKI
+16 KHYRALELDKI
-29 LEMVAGECS
+29 LEMVAQETS
-38 SADAAELA
+38 SADGAELA
-46 RKLEPVHTAGEAQ
+46 RKMEPVYTAAEAQ

-105 DIGATLRTIRGL
+105 DIGGTLRTIRGL
-117 TQWWGKSES
+117 TQWWSKSES
-126 VRTALTGRFQV
+126 VRTALTGRFEV

-145 EKIFTCIVSE
+145 EKIFTCILSE

-166 ASIRRKIRAASQR
+166 ATIRRKIRAASQR
-179 VRDQLDKLIR
+179 VRDQLDKLIH
-189 SPAHQK
+189 SPAHQR
-195 HLQENIVTQRGGRYV
+195 HLQESIVTQRGGRYV

-228 SASGATVFVEPM
+228 SSSGATVFVEPM
-240 SVVELNNEIR
+240 SVVEANNEIR

-277 IIESYNY
+277 IIESYKY
-284 AVQLDLIFAKAQV
+284 AVELDLIFAKAQV

-303 VVPQIGEDGKTI
+303 VVPQVGEDGKI
-315 LHAARHPLIAKEK
+315 VLHSARHPLIPKDQ
-328 VVPTEITLGDT
+328 VVATDITLGVDFDT
-339 FDALIITGP
+339 LIITGP

-362 LTLMAMCGLMVPAG
+362 LTLMAMCGLMLPVG

-403 FSSHMVNIIRILQV
+403 FSSHMVNIISIFKV
-417 ADSSSLILLDELGA
+417 ADNSSLILLDELGA
-431 GTDPVEGAALAQAII
+431 GTDPVEGAALAEAII
-446 QELRGKGVR
+446 EELRNRGVR

-469 IQTPGV
+469 IQTAGV
-475 ENGSCEFDVATLQPT
+475 ENGSCEFDVATLRPT

-496 VPGKSNAFAITQRLG
+496 VPGKSNAFAISQRLG
-511 MDPRIVDQAR
+511 ISHEIVDRAR

-539 EDRRKMEDQLET
+539 EDRRKMEDELET
-551 LRTSAAKAQQ
+551 LRASAAKAKQ
-561 SAQEADRLKEEA
+561 SAQEAERLKEEA
-573 EAQAKKEVERARQE
+573 ERQAKKEVEHARQE
-587 AAQIVQKTRQRADA
+587 AAQIVQKTRARADA
-601 LVNELEELR
+601 LVNELEEMR
-610 RQKNKQLSAEQKARL
+610 RQKNKELSAEQKARL
-625 RSGMKELESSSDPV
+625 RSGMKELEGISDPV
-639 HQRRDDNYVLP
+639 HERRDDNYVLP
-650 RPLVVGDD
+650 RALVPGDN
-658 VLLYD
+658 VLIYD
-663 IDKEATVLEEPKD
+663 IDKDATVLEAPKD

-689 APLHNIRLMS
+689 VPLSNIRLLS
-699 KRQLKKKN
+699 KRQLKKKQ
-707 PGRTVT
+707 PGRTVI
-713 KSVSTPEASSSL
+713 KSVSTPEAASSL

-738 VDSFLDRAARMHLSQ
+738 VDAFLDRASRMNLSQ

-765 RAAVQQHLRRCAQV
+765 RAAVQQHLRRCSQV

>member
-1 MGRDLSRGIAVRIEI
+1 

-29 LEMVAGECS
+29 LEMVAEECS
-38 SADAAELA
+38 SQDGAQLA
-46 RKLEPVHTAGEAQ
+46 RELEPVHTAAEAQ
-59 WLLQETDAAFVA
+59 WLLGETDAAFVA
-71 MAKFGAPS
+71 MAKYGAPS

-117 TQWWGKSES
+117 TQWWGKSGN
-126 VRTALTGRFQV
+126 VTTALTPRFEV

-145 EKIFTCIVSE
+145 EKIFTCIVNE

-179 VRDQLDKLIR
+179 VRDQLDKLIH
-189 SPAHQK
+189 SQAHQK
-195 HLQENIVTQRGGRYV
+195 HLQESIVTQRGGRYV

-240 SVVELNNEIR
+240 SVVEANNEIR
-250 VLRSDEQEEIS
+250 VLRSDEQDEIA

-277 IIESYNY
+277 IIESYHY
-284 AVQLDLIFAKAQV
+284 AVELDLIFAKAQV

-303 VVPQIGEDGKTI
+303 VVPQVGEDGKI
-315 LHAARHPLIAKEK
+315 ALHAARHPLIAKEK
-328 VVPTEITLGDT
+328 VVPTDITLGVEFDT
-339 FDALIITGP
+339 LIITGP

-362 LTLMAMCGLMVPAG
+362 LTLMAMCGLMIPAG

-381 SVFRHILADIGDEQ
+381 AVFRHILADIGDEQ

-403 FSSHMVNIIRILQV
+403 FSSHMVNIIHIFEV
-417 ADSSSLILLDELGA
+417 ADNSSLILLDELGA
-431 GTDPVEGAALAQAII
+431 GTDPVEGAALAEAII
-446 QELRGKGVR
+446 QELRGRGVR

-475 ENGSCEFDVATLQPT
+475 ENGSCEFDVATLRPT

-511 MDPRIVDQAR
+511 MDTAIVDRAR

-526 ESNAFEQ
+526 EGNAFEQ

-539 EDRRKMEDQLET
+539 EDRRKMEDELEA
-551 LRTSAAKAQQ
+551 LRASAAQAKAN
-561 SAQEADRLKEEA
+561 AEASQRLKDEA
-573 EAQAKKEVERARQE
+573 EAQAKKEIDLARQE

-601 LVNELEELR
+601 LVGELEELR

-625 RSGMKELESSSDPV
+625 RSGLKELESSSDPV

-650 RPLVVGDD
+650 RPLVVGDE

-663 IDKEATVLEEPKD
+663 IDKEATVLELPKD
-676 GMVLVQAGIIKTR
+676 GTVLVQAGIIKTR
-689 APLHNIRLMS
+689 VPLENVRLLS

-707 PGRTVT
+707 PTRTVT
-713 KSVSTPEASSSL
+713 KNVSTPETSSSL

-738 VDSFLDRAARMHLSQ
+738 VDNFLDRASRMHLSQ

-765 RAAVQQHLRRCAQV
+765 RTAVQQHLRRCSQV

>member
-1 MGRDLSRGIAVRIEI
+1 

-29 LEMVAGECS
+29 LEMVAEECS
-38 SADAAELA
+38 SQDGAQLA
-46 RKLEPVHTAGEAQ
+46 RELEPVHTAAEAQ
-59 WLLQETDAAFVA
+59 WLLGETDAAFVA
-71 MAKFGAPS
+71 MAKYGAPS

-117 TQWWGKSES
+117 TQWWGKSGN
-126 VRTALTGRFQV
+126 VTTALTPRFEV

-145 EKIFTCIVSE
+145 EKIFTCIVNE

-179 VRDQLDKLIR
+179 VRDQLDKLIH
-189 SPAHQK
+189 SQAHQK
-195 HLQENIVTQRGGRYV
+195 HLQESIVTQRGGRYV

-240 SVVELNNEIR
+240 SVVEANNEIR
-250 VLRSDEQEEIS
+250 VLRSDEQDEIA

-277 IIESYNY
+277 IIESYHY
-284 AVQLDLIFAKAQV
+284 AVELDLIFAKAQV

-303 VVPQIGEDGKTI
+303 VVPQVGEDGKI
-315 LHAARHPLIAKEK
+315 ALHAARHPLIAKEK
-328 VVPTEITLGDT
+328 VVSTDITLGVEFDT
-339 FDALIITGP
+339 LIITGP

-362 LTLMAMCGLMVPAG
+362 LTLMAMCGLMIPAG

-381 SVFRHILADIGDEQ
+381 AVFRHILADIGDEQ

-403 FSSHMVNIIRILQV
+403 FSSHMVNIIHIFEV
-417 ADSSSLILLDELGA
+417 ADNSSLILLDELGA
-431 GTDPVEGAALAQAII
+431 GTDPVEGAALAEAII
-446 QELRGKGVR
+446 QELRGRGVR

-475 ENGSCEFDVATLQPT
+475 ENGSCEFDVATLRPT

-511 MDPRIVDQAR
+511 MDTAIVDRAR

-526 ESNAFEQ
+526 EGNAFEQ

-539 EDRRKMEDQLET
+539 EDRRKMEDELEA
-551 LRTSAAKAQQ
+551 LRASAAQAKAN
-561 SAQEADRLKEEA
+561 AEASQRLKDEA
-573 EAQAKKEVERARQE
+573 EAQAKKEIDRARQE

-601 LVNELEELR
+601 LVGELEELR

-625 RSGMKELESSSDPV
+625 RSGLKELESSSDPV

-650 RPLVVGDD
+650 RPLVVGDE

-663 IDKEATVLEEPKD
+663 IDKEATVLELPKD
-676 GMVLVQAGIIKTR
+676 GTVLVQAGIIKTR
-689 APLHNIRLMS
+689 VPLENVRLLS

-707 PGRTVT
+707 PTRTVT
-713 KSVSTPEASSSL
+713 KNVSTPETSSSL

-738 VDSFLDRAARMHLSQ
+738 VDNFLDRASRMHLSQ

-765 RAAVQQHLRRCAQV
+765 RTAVQQHLRRCSQV

>member
-1 MGRDLSRGIAVRIEI
+1 

-38 SADAAELA
+38 SADGAELA
-46 RKLEPVHTAGEAQ
+46 RALTPVHTAGEVQ

-71 MAKFGAPS
+71 MAKYGAPS

-117 TQWWGKSES
+117 TQWWSKSES

-155 EEVADNASPAL
+155 EEVADNASPQL
-166 ASIRRKIRAASQR
+166 AAIRRKIRAASQR
-179 VRDQLDKLIR
+179 VRDQLDKLVR
-189 SPAHQK
+189 SPAHQR
-195 HLQENIVTQRGGRYV
+195 HLQESIVTQRGGRYV

-240 SVVELNNEIR
+240 SVVEANNEIR

-277 IIESYNY
+277 IIESYQY

-303 VVPQIGEDGKTI
+303 VVPDVGEDGRVV
-315 LHAARHPLIAKEK
+315 LHSARHPLIAKEK

-339 FDALIITGP
+339 FDTLIITGP

-362 LTLMAMCGLMVPAG
+362 LTRMAMCGLMIPAG
-376 EGSRV
+376 EGSRI
-381 SVFRHILADIGDEQ
+381 SVFQHILADIGDEQ

-403 FSSHMVNIIRILQV
+403 FSSHMVNIIQIFQV

-431 GTDPVEGAALAQAII
+431 GTDPVEGAALAESII
-446 QELRGKGVR
+446 QELRSKGVR

-475 ENGSCEFDVATLQPT
+475 ENGSCEFDVTTLRPT

-511 MDPRIVDQAR
+511 MDPSIVDRAR
-521 ELVSR
+521 KLVSE

-533 VVGRLE
+533 VVSRLE
-539 EDRRKMEDQLET
+539 EDRRKMEDELET
-551 LRTSAAKAQQ
+551 LRESAAKAKEN
-561 SAQEADRLKEEA
+561 AQEAQRLKEEA
-573 EAQAKKEVERARQE
+573 ESQAKKEIEQARQE

-625 RSGMKELESSSDPV
+625 RSGMRELESSADPV
-639 HQRRDDNYVLP
+639 RKRRDDHYTLP
-650 RPLVVGDD
+650 RPLVVGDE

-663 IDKEATVLEEPKD
+663 IDKSATVLELPKD
-676 GMVLVQAGIIKTR
+676 DTVLVQAGIIKTR
-689 APLHNIRLMS
+689 VPLSNVRLVS
-699 KRQLKKKN
+699 KRQLKKQQ
-707 PGRTVT
+707 GRSVT
-713 KSVSTPEASSSL
+713 KSVSTPEISTSL
-725 DLRGQTVEEALME
+725 DIRGQNVEEALME
-738 VDSFLDRAARMHLSQ
+738 VDAFLDRASRMHLPL
-753 VTIIHGKGTGAL
+753 VTIIHGKGTGVL
-765 RAAVQQHLRRCAQV
+765 RSAVQQHLRRCSQV
-779 KSFRLGTY
+779 KSFRLGVY
-787 GEGESGVT
+787 GEGENGVT

>member
-1 MGRDLSRGIAVRIEI
+1 

-29 LEMVAGECS
+29 LEMVAEECS
-38 SADAAELA
+38 SQDGAQLA
-46 RKLEPVHTAGEAQ
+46 RELEPVHTAAEAQ
-59 WLLQETDAAFVA
+59 WLLGETDAAFVA
-71 MAKFGAPS
+71 MAKYGAPS

-117 TQWWGKSES
+117 TQWWGKSGN
-126 VRTALTGRFQV
+126 VTTALTPRFEV

-145 EKIFTCIVSE
+145 EKIFTCIVNE

-179 VRDQLDKLIR
+179 VRDQLDKLIH
-189 SPAHQK
+189 SQAHQK
-195 HLQENIVTQRGGRYV
+195 HLQESIVTQRGGRYV

-250 VLRSDEQEEIS
+250 VLRSDEQDEIA

-277 IIESYNY
+277 IIESYHY
-284 AVQLDLIFAKAQV
+284 AVELDLIFAKAQV

-303 VVPQIGEDGKTI
+303 VVPQVGEDGKI
-315 LHAARHPLIAKEK
+315 GLHAARHPLIAKEK
-328 VVPTEITLGDT
+328 VVPTDITLGVEFDT
-339 FDALIITGP
+339 LIITGP

-362 LTLMAMCGLMVPAG
+362 LTLMAMCGLMIPAG

-381 SVFRHILADIGDEQ
+381 AVFRHILADIGDEQ

-403 FSSHMVNIIRILQV
+403 FSSHMVNIIHIFEV
-417 ADSSSLILLDELGA
+417 ADNSSLILLDELGA
-431 GTDPVEGAALAQAII
+431 GTDPVEGAALAEAII
-446 QELRGKGVR
+446 QELRGRGVR

-475 ENGSCEFDVATLQPT
+475 ENGSCEFDVATLRPT

-511 MDPRIVDQAR
+511 MDTAIVDRAR

-526 ESNAFEQ
+526 EGNAFEQ

-539 EDRRKMEDQLET
+539 EDRRKMEDELEA
-551 LRTSAAKAQQ
+551 LRASAAQAKAN
-561 SAQEADRLKEEA
+561 AEASQRLKDEA
-573 EAQAKKEVERARQE
+573 EAQAKKEIDRARQE

-601 LVNELEELR
+601 LVGELEELR

-625 RSGMKELESSSDPV
+625 RSGLKELESSSDPV

-650 RPLVVGDD
+650 RPLVVGDE

-663 IDKEATVLEEPKD
+663 IDKEATVLELPKD
-676 GMVLVQAGIIKTR
+676 GTVLVQAGIIKTR
-689 APLHNIRLMS
+689 VPLENVRLLS

-707 PGRTVT
+707 PTRTVT
-713 KSVSTPEASSSL
+713 KNVSTPETSSSL

-738 VDSFLDRAARMHLSQ
+738 VDNFLDRASRMHLSQ

-765 RAAVQQHLRRCAQV
+765 RTAVQQHLRRCSQV

>member
-1 MGRDLSRGIAVRIEI
+1 

-29 LEMVAGECS
+29 LEMVAAEAS
-38 SADAAELA
+38 SEDGAQLA
-46 RKLEPVHTAGEAQ
+46 RELSPVHTAAEAK
-59 WLLQETDAAFVA
+59 WLLEETDAAFVA

-79 FYGMKNVTN
+79 FYGMKNMTN

-126 VRTALTGRFQV
+126 VRTALTGRFEV
-137 LAPNKYLE
+137 LSPNKYLE

-155 EEVADNASPAL
+155 EEVADSASPAL
-166 ASIRRKIRAASQR
+166 AAIRRKIRAASQR

-189 SPAHQK
+189 SPGHQK
-195 HLQENIVTQRGGRYV
+195 HLQESLVTQRGGRYV

-228 SASGATVFVEPM
+228 SASGATVFIEPM

-277 IIESYNY
+277 IIESYHY
-284 AVQLDLIFAKAQV
+284 AVELDLIFAKAQV

-303 VVPQIGEDGKTI
+303 VVPQVGEDGKI
-315 LHAARHPLIAKEK
+315 VLHSARHPLIAKEK
-328 VVPTEITLGDT
+328 VVPTDITLGVGFDT
-339 FDALIITGP
+339 LIITGP

-362 LTLMAMCGLMVPAG
+362 LTLMAMCGLMIPAG
-376 EGSRV
+376 EGSCV

-403 FSSHMVNIIRILQV
+403 FSSHMVNIIQIFQV
-417 ADSSSLILLDELGA
+417 VDNSSLILLDELGA
-431 GTDPVEGAALAQAII
+431 GTDPVEGAALAEAII
-446 QELRGKGVR
+446 EKLRSRGAR

-475 ENGSCEFDVATLQPT
+475 ENGCCEFDVATLRPT

-496 VPGKSNAFAITQRLG
+496 VPGKSNAFAISQRLG
-511 MDPRIVDQAR
+511 MDEAIVHRAR
-521 ELVSR
+521 ELVST

-539 EDRRKMEDQLET
+539 EDRRKMEEELQS
-551 LRTSAAKAQQ
+551 LRASAERAKQ
-561 SAQEADRLKEEA
+561 SEQEAQRLKEEA
-573 EAQAKKEVERARQE
+573 EAQFQKEVERARQE
-587 AAQIVQKTRQRADA
+587 AAQIVQKTRRQADA
-601 LVNELEELR
+601 LLNELEDLR
-610 RQKNKQLSAEQKARL
+610 RQKNKQLSAEHKARL
-625 RSGMKELESSSDPV
+625 RSGLKEMESASDPV
-639 HQRRDDNYVLP
+639 HQRRDDNYTLP
-650 RPLVVGDD
+650 RPLQVGDD
-658 VLLYD
+658 VLIYD
-663 IDKEATVLEEPKD
+663 IDKDATVLEEPKD
-676 GMVLVQAGIIKTR
+676 GFVLVQAGIIKTR
-689 APLHNIRLMS
+689 VPLSNIRLLS

-738 VDSFLDRAARMHLSQ
+738 VDSFLDRASRMHLSQ

>member
-1 MGRDLSRGIAVRIEI
+1 

-29 LEMVAGECS
+29 LGMVAGECS
-38 SADAAELA
+38 SADGAELA
-46 RKLEPVHTAGEAQ
+46 RELTPVHTAGEVQ

-71 MAKFGAPS
+71 MAKYGAPS

-117 TQWWGKSES
+117 TQWWSKSES

-155 EEVADNASPAL
+155 EEVADNASPQL
-166 ASIRRKIRAASQR
+166 AAIRRKIRAASQR
-179 VRDQLDKLIR
+179 VRDQLDKLVR
-189 SPAHQK
+189 SPAHQR
-195 HLQENIVTQRGGRYV
+195 HLQESIVTQRGGRYV

-240 SVVELNNEIR
+240 SVVEANNEIR

-277 IIESYNY
+277 IIESYQY

-303 VVPQIGEDGKTI
+303 VVPDVGEDGRVV
-315 LHAARHPLIAKEK
+315 LHSARHPLIAKEK

-339 FDALIITGP
+339 FDTLIITGP

-362 LTLMAMCGLMVPAG
+362 LTLMAMCGLMIPAG
-376 EGSRV
+376 EGSRI
-381 SVFRHILADIGDEQ
+381 SVFQHILADIGDEQ

-403 FSSHMVNIIRILQV
+403 FSSHMVNIIQIFQV

-431 GTDPVEGAALAQAII
+431 GTDPVEGAALAESII
-446 QELRGKGVR
+446 QELRSKGVR

-475 ENGSCEFDVATLQPT
+475 ENGSCEFDVTTLRPT

-511 MDPRIVDQAR
+511 MDPSIVDRAR
-521 ELVSR
+521 KLVSE

-533 VVGRLE
+533 VVSRLE
-539 EDRRKMEDQLET
+539 EDRRKMEDELET
-551 LRTSAAKAQQ
+551 LRESAAKAKEN
-561 SAQEADRLKEEA
+561 AQEAQRLKEEA
-573 EAQAKKEVERARQE
+573 ESQAKKEIEQARQE

-625 RSGMKELESSSDPV
+625 RSGMRELESSADPV
-639 HQRRDDNYVLP
+639 RKRRDDHYTLP
-650 RPLVVGDD
+650 RPLVVGDE

-663 IDKEATVLEEPKD
+663 IDKSATVLELPKD
-676 GMVLVQAGIIKTR
+676 DTVLVQAGIIKTR
-689 APLHNIRLMS
+689 VPLSNVRLVS
-699 KRQLKKKN
+699 KRQLKKQQ
-707 PGRTVT
+707 GRSVT
-713 KSVSTPEASSSL
+713 KSVSTPEISTSL
-725 DLRGQTVEEALME
+725 DIRGQNVEEALME
-738 VDSFLDRAARMHLSQ
+738 VDAFLDRASRMHLPL
-753 VTIIHGKGTGAL
+753 VTIIHGKGTGVL
-765 RAAVQQHLRRCAQV
+765 RSAVQQHLRRCSQV
-779 KSFRLGTY
+779 KSFRLGVY
-787 GEGESGVT
+787 GEGENGVT

>member
-1 MGRDLSRGIAVRIEI
+1 

-29 LEMVAGECS
+29 LEMVAEECS
-38 SADAAELA
+38 SQDGAQLA
-46 RKLEPVHTAGEAQ
+46 RELEPVHTAAEAQ
-59 WLLQETDAAFVA
+59 WLLGETDAAFVA
-71 MAKFGAPS
+71 MAKYGAPS

-117 TQWWGKSES
+117 TQWWGKSGS
-126 VRTALTGRFQV
+126 VTTALTPRFEV

-145 EKIFTCIVSE
+145 EKIFTCIVNE
-155 EEVADNASPAL
+155 DEVADNASPAL

-179 VRDQLDKLIR
+179 VRDQLDKLIH
-189 SPAHQK
+189 SQAHQK
-195 HLQENIVTQRGGRYV
+195 HLQESIVTQRGGRYV

-240 SVVELNNEIR
+240 SVVEANNEIR
-250 VLRSDEQEEIS
+250 VLRSDEQDEIA

-277 IIESYNY
+277 IIESYHY
-284 AVQLDLIFAKAQV
+284 AVELDLIFAKAQV

-303 VVPQIGEDGKTI
+303 VVPQVGEDGKI
-315 LHAARHPLIAKEK
+315 ALHAARHPLIAKEK
-328 VVPTEITLGDT
+328 VVPTDITLGVEFDT
-339 FDALIITGP
+339 LIITGP

-362 LTLMAMCGLMVPAG
+362 LTLMAMCGLMIPAG

-381 SVFRHILADIGDEQ
+381 AVFRHILADIGDEQ

-403 FSSHMVNIIRILQV
+403 FSSHMVNIIHIFEV
-417 ADSSSLILLDELGA
+417 ADNSSLILLDELGA
-431 GTDPVEGAALAQAII
+431 GTDPVEGAALAEAII
-446 QELRGKGVR
+446 QELRGRGVR

-475 ENGSCEFDVATLQPT
+475 ENGSCEFDVATLRPT

-511 MDPRIVDQAR
+511 MDTAIVDRAR

-526 ESNAFEQ
+526 EGNAFEQ

-539 EDRRKMEDQLET
+539 EDRRKMEDELEA
-551 LRTSAAKAQQ
+551 LRASAAQAKAN
-561 SAQEADRLKEEA
+561 AEASQRLKDEA
-573 EAQAKKEVERARQE
+573 EAQAKKEIDRARQE

-601 LVNELEELR
+601 LVGELEELR

-625 RSGMKELESSSDPV
+625 RSGLKELESSSDPV

-650 RPLVVGDD
+650 RPLVVGDE

-663 IDKEATVLEEPKD
+663 IDKEATVLELPKD
-676 GMVLVQAGIIKTR
+676 GTVLVQAGIIKTR
-689 APLHNIRLMS
+689 VPLGNVRLLS

-707 PGRTVT
+707 PTRTVT
-713 KSVSTPEASSSL
+713 KNVSTPETSSSL

-738 VDSFLDRAARMHLSQ
+738 VDNFLDRASRMHLSQ

-765 RAAVQQHLRRCAQV
+765 RTAVQQHLRRCSQV

>member
-1 MGRDLSRGIAVRIEI
+1 

-29 LEMVAGECS
+29 LEMVAAEAS
-38 SADAAELA
+38 SEDGAQLA
-46 RKLEPVHTAGEAQ
+46 RELSPVHTAAEAK
-59 WLLQETDAAFVA
+59 WLLEETDAAFVA

-126 VRTALTGRFQV
+126 VRTALTGRFEV
-137 LAPNKYLE
+137 LSPNKYLE

-155 EEVADNASPAL
+155 EEVADSASPAL
-166 ASIRRKIRAASQR
+166 ATIRRKIRAASQR

-189 SPAHQK
+189 SPGHQK
-195 HLQENIVTQRGGRYV
+195 HLQESLVTQRGGRYV

-228 SASGATVFVEPM
+228 SASGATVFIEPM

-277 IIESYNY
+277 IIESYHY
-284 AVQLDLIFAKAQV
+284 AVELDLIFAKAQV

-303 VVPQIGEDGKTI
+303 VVPQVGEDGKI
-315 LHAARHPLIAKEK
+315 VLHSARHPLIAKEK
-328 VVPTEITLGDT
+328 VVPTDITLGVGFDT
-339 FDALIITGP
+339 LIITGP

-362 LTLMAMCGLMVPAG
+362 LTLMAMCGLMIPAG

-381 SVFRHILADIGDEQ
+381 AVFRHILADIGDEQ

-403 FSSHMVNIIRILQV
+403 FSSHMVNIIQIFQV
-417 ADSSSLILLDELGA
+417 VDNSSLILLDELGA
-431 GTDPVEGAALAQAII
+431 GTDPVEGAALAEAII
-446 QELRGKGVR
+446 EKLRSRGAR

-475 ENGSCEFDVATLQPT
+475 ENGCCEFDVATLRPT

-496 VPGKSNAFAITQRLG
+496 VPGKSNAFAISQRLG
-511 MDPRIVDQAR
+511 MDEAIVDRAR
-521 ELVSR
+521 ELVST

-539 EDRRKMEDQLET
+539 EDRRKMEEELQS
-551 LRTSAAKAQQ
+551 LRASAERAKQ
-561 SAQEADRLKEEA
+561 SEQEAQRLKEEA
-573 EAQAKKEVERARQE
+573 EAQFQKEVERAQQE
-587 AAQIVQKTRQRADA
+587 AAQIVQKTRRQADA
-601 LVNELEELR
+601 LLNELEDLR

-625 RSGMKELESSSDPV
+625 RSGLKEMESASDPV
-639 HQRRDDNYVLP
+639 HQRRDDNYTLP
-650 RPLVVGDD
+650 RPLQVGDD
-658 VLLYD
+658 VLIYD
-663 IDKEATVLEEPKD
+663 IDKDATVLEEPKD
-676 GMVLVQAGIIKTR
+676 GFVLVQAGIIKTR
-689 APLHNIRLMS
+689 VPLSNIRLLS

-738 VDSFLDRAARMHLSQ
+738 VDSFLDRASRMHLSQ

>member
-1 MGRDLSRGIAVRIEI
+1 
-16 MDKHTKALELDKI
+16 MDKHYRALELDKV
-29 LEMVAGECS
+29 LEMVAAECS
-38 SADAAELA
+38 SGDGAQLA
-46 RKLEPVHTAGEAQ
+46 RELSPVYTAAEAQ

-105 DIGATLRTIRGL
+105 DIGGTLRTIRGL
-117 TQWWGKSES
+117 TQWWGKSEN
-126 VRTALTGRFQV
+126 VRTALTGRFEV

-145 EKIFTCIVSE
+145 EKIFMCIVNE

-166 ASIRRKIRAASQR
+166 ATIRRKIRAASQR
-179 VRDQLDKLIR
+179 VREQLDKLIR
-189 SPAHQK
+189 SPSHQK
-195 HLQENIVTQRGGRYV
+195 HLQESIVTQRSGRYV

-228 SASGATVFVEPM
+228 SSSGATVFIEPM

-250 VLRSDEQEEIS
+250 VLRSDEQDEIA

-266 LSGEAGSFADS
+266 LSQEAGSFADS
-277 IIESYNY
+277 IIDSYKY
-284 AVQLDLIFAKAQV
+284 AVELDLIFAKAQV

-303 VVPQIGEDGKTI
+303 VVPQVGEDGKI
-315 LHAARHPLIAKEK
+315 VLNSARHPLIDKTK
-328 VVPTEITLGDT
+328 VVATDITLGVD

-362 LTLMAMCGLMVPAG
+362 MTLMAMCGLMLPVG

-403 FSSHMVNIIRILQV
+403 FSSHMVNIIKMFEV
-417 ADSSSLILLDELGA
+417 ADNSSLILLDELGA
-431 GTDPVEGAALAQAII
+431 GTDPVEGAALAEAII
-446 QELRGKGVR
+446 QELRSRNVR

-475 ENGSCEFDVATLQPT
+475 ENGCCEFDVATLRPT

-496 VPGKSNAFAITQRLG
+496 VPGKSNAFAISQRLG
-511 MDPRIVDQAR
+511 MSEKIVDRAR
-521 ELVSR
+521 ELVSQ

-539 EDRRKMEDQLET
+539 EDRRKMEDEFQA
-551 LRTSAAKAQQ
+551 LRASEEKARQ
-561 SAQEADRLKEEA
+561 SAQEAERLKEEA

-587 AAQIVQKTRQRADA
+587 ASQIVQKTRQRADA
-601 LVNELEELR
+601 LLNELEELR

-625 RSGMKELESSSDPV
+625 RSGMKELEGTADPV
-639 HQRRDDNYVLP
+639 HRRRDDNYTLP
-650 RPLVVGDD
+650 RPLQVGDD
-658 VLLYD
+658 VVIYD
-663 IDKEATVLEEPKD
+663 IDKEATVLELPKD
-676 GMVLVQAGIIKTR
+676 GAVLVQAGIIKTR
-689 APLHNIRLMS
+689 VPLENLRLMS
-699 KRQLKKKN
+699 KRQMKKKN

-713 KSVSTPEASSSL
+713 KNVSAPEGTTSL

-738 VDSFLDRAARMHLSQ
+738 VDSFLDRASRMHVTQ

-765 RAAVQQHLRRCAQV
+765 RTAVQQHLRRCSQV
-779 KSFRLGTY
+779 KSFSQGTY